1 MKVALIA
8 TVGLRIAL
16 LPTDV
21 QAVEVPSR
29 VVQNAALA
37 SSPSQGVYDARLE
50 QSSEASEVSVQMP
63 VLRDRHADFWPR
75 PQHGGDA
82 LRAARRLRRR
92 CCWNL

>member
-16 LPTDV
+16 LPTAV

-37 SSPSQGVYDARLE
+37 SYPSQGVYDALLK
-50 QSSEASEVSVQMP
+50 QSGEASEVSVQMP

-75 PQHGGDA
+75 PQHGGEGMRFA
-82 LRAARRLRRR
+82 PRVA
-92 CCWNL
+92 